1 MRVAMT
7 IGTLL
12 AEAQAVI
19 GRSEARLLLR
29 HQLQRDVAWLIA
41 HGEEVCTD
49 GDVQNLRAQVARR
62 VAGEPVAYITGKRE
76 FYGRE
81 FAVGPAVLIPR
92 PETEMLVEL
101 ALQRLPRGGAVLD
114 LGTGSGCI
122 GVTLAAERPDL
133 RVTLVDASAEALD
146 VARANARRWAPAN
159 TTLLASDW
167 FAALSGQRFDLV
179 ASNPPY
185 IATGDAH
192 LAQGDL
198 HFEPRAALVAGEDGL
213 ADIRRIVASAPE
225 HLAPG
230 GWLLFEH
237 GYDQHAAS
245 TALLQ
250 QTGYREVFSARD
262 LAGILRVSG
271 GRMAEDGDG

>member
-1 MRVAMT
+1 MRGAMT
-7 IGTLL
+7 LAELL
-12 AEAQAVI
+12 AEAQAAI

-29 HQLQRDVAWLIA
+29 HRLQRDEAWLIA
-41 HGEEVCTD
+41 HGEEHCAD
-49 GDVQNLRAQVARR
+49 GDVQALRAQVARR
-62 VAGEPVAYITGKRE
+62 VAGEPVAYITGTRE

-81 FAVGPAVLIPR
+81 FMASPAVLIPR

-101 ALQRLPRGGAVLD
+101 ALQRLPQGACVLD

-133 RVTLVDASAEALD
+133 RLTLVDASAEALD

-167 FAALSGQRFDLV
+167 FSALAGRHFDMIV
-179 ASNPPY
+179 SNPPY
-185 IATGDAH
+185 IAAGDSH

-198 HFEPRAALVAGEDGL
+198 RFEPRAALVAGDDGL
-213 ADIRRIVASAPE
+213 AGIRRIVAGAPA

-230 GWLLFEH
+230 GWLMFEH
-237 GYDQHAAS
+237 GYDQHAAC

-250 QTGYREVFSARD
+250 QAGYRGVFSARD

-271 GRMAEDGDG
+271 GQTAENGDG

>member
-1 MRVAMT
+1 MT
-7 IGTLL
+7 IAAVL
-12 AEAQAVI
+12 AEAQAAI

-29 HQLQRDVAWLIA
+29 HQLRCDDAWLIA
-41 HGEEVCTD
+41 HGDESCAD
-49 GDVQNLRAQVARR
+49 SDVQALRARVARR
-62 VAGEPVAYITGKRE
+62 VAGEPVAYITGTRE

-81 FAVGPAVLIPR
+81 FAVSPAVLIPR

-101 ALQRLPRGGAVLD
+101 ALQRLPRGATVLD

-133 RVTLVDASAEALD
+133 RLTLIDASAEALEL
-146 VARANARRWAPAN
+146 AQANARRWAPAN
-159 TTLLASDW
+159 TTLLQSDW
-167 FAALSGQRFDLV
+167 FSALSGQRFAMIV
-179 ASNPPY
+179 SNPPY
-185 IATGDAH
+185 IASGDSH

-198 HFEPRAALVAGEDGL
+198 RFEPRAALVAGDDGL
-213 ADIRRIVASAPE
+213 EDIRGIVTSAPA
-225 HLAPG
+225 HLAAG

-237 GYDQHAAS
+237 GYDQHAAC

-250 QTGYREVFSARD
+250 QAGYREVFSARD

-271 GRMAEDGDG
+271 GRLAEDSNG